1 MSDVLGAVFSW
12 FFLAQLVRISVPY
25 VLAAMGGTISE
36 RSGVINIALEGKLLV
51 GAFCCAVGAIESG
64 SATIGALCG
73 VLGGML
79 VALLYGVA
87 VLRFH
92 ADQIVAGVAINL
104 LALGLTRYLLK
115 LFYGSTANSPPA
127 PGFDG
132 SVWSNAML
140 YVAIALVIA
149 FQVGA
154 QRTRFGLHL
163 RAVGEHP
170 EAAETL
176 GVSVL
181 RIRWT
186 AVLLAGGV
194 AGLGGAWLALDNHAF
209 VADMSG
215 GRGYIALAAVI
226 MGSWRPKFVALAC
239 LVFAAAE
246 ALQVVMQ
253 VANVGLPRELV
264 QSLPYLL
271 TIVAMAGLIGQSRA
285 PAALGKPHE
294 RA

>member
-1 MSDVLGAVFSW
+1 MSEVLSAVFSTV
-12 FFLAQLVRISVPY
+12 FLAQLLRISVPY

-64 SATIGALCG
+64 SVTVGALCG

-79 VALLYGVA
+79 VAALYALA

-92 ADQIVAGVAINL
+92 ADQIVSGVAINL

-127 PGFDG
+127 PGFEG
-132 SVWSNAML
+132 SVWGNALL
-140 YVAIALVIA
+140 YIVLALVIA
-149 FQVGA
+149 FQVA
-154 QRTRFGLHL
+154 FSRTRFGLRL

-176 GVSVL
+176 GLSVT

-186 AVLLAGGV
+186 TVLIAGGI

-209 VADMSG
+209 VANMSG

-226 MGSWRPKFVALAC
+226 MGSWRPKLVALAC
-239 LVFAAAE
+239 LVFAGAE
-246 ALQVVMQ
+246 SLQVVMQ
-253 VANVGLPRELV
+253 VADVGVPRELV

-271 TIVAMAGLIGQSRA
+271 TIVAMAGLIGRSRP
-285 PAALGKPHE
+285 PAALGKAHDPG
-294 RA
+294 

>member
-1 MSDVLGAVFSW
+1 MSEVLGAVFSTV
-12 FFLAQLVRISVPY
+12 FLAQLVRISVPY

-64 SATIGALCG
+64 SVAVGALCG

-79 VALLYGVA
+79 VAALYALA

-92 ADQIVAGVAINL
+92 ADQIVSGVAINL

-127 PGFDG
+127 PGFEG
-132 SVWSNAML
+132 SVWGNALL
-140 YVAIALVIA
+140 YLVLALVIA
-149 FQVGA
+149 CQVA
-154 QRTRFGLHL
+154 FSRTRFGLRL

-176 GVSVL
+176 GVSVM

-186 AVLLAGGV
+186 AVLAAGGM

-209 VADMSG
+209 VANMSG

-239 LVFAAAE
+239 LAFAGAE
-246 ALQVVMQ
+246 ALQVIMQ
-253 VANVGLPRELV
+253 VADVGVPRELV

-271 TIVAMAGLIGQSRA
+271 TIVAMAGLIGRSRP
-285 PAALGKPHE
+285 PAALGKAHE
-294 RA
+294 EG

>member
-1 MSDVLGAVFSW
+1 MSEVMGAVFSTV
-12 FFLAQLVRISVPY
+12 FLAQLVRIAVPY

-64 SATIGALCG
+64 SVAVGALCG
-73 VLGGML
+73 VMGGVL
-79 VALLYGVA
+79 VAALYALA

-92 ADQIVAGVAINL
+92 ADQIVSGVAINL

-127 PGFDG
+127 PGFEG
-132 SVWSNAML
+132 SVWGNVLL
-140 YVAIALVIA
+140 YLVVALVIA
-149 FQVGA
+149 FQVA
-154 QRTRFGLHL
+154 FSYTRFGLRL

-170 EAAETL
+170 EAGETL
-176 GVSVL
+176 GLSVMK
-181 RIRWT
+181 IRWT
-186 AVLLAGGV
+186 AVLIAGGI

-209 VADMSG
+209 VANMSG

-226 MGSWRPKFVALAC
+226 MGSWRPRFVALAC

-253 VANVGLPRELV
+253 VADVGVPRELI

-271 TIVAMAGLIGQSRA
+271 TIVAMAGLIGRSRA
-285 PAALGKPHE
+285 PAALGKAHDPN
-294 RA
+294 

>member
-1 MSDVLGAVFSW
+1 MSEVLSAVFST

-64 SATIGALCG
+64 SPVVGALCG

-79 VALLYGVA
+79 VAALYAVA

-92 ADQIVAGVAINL
+92 ADQIVSGVAINL

-127 PGFDG
+127 PGFEG
-132 SVWSNAML
+132 SVWGNLLL
-140 YVAIALVIA
+140 YITLALVFA
-149 FQVGA
+149 FYILI
-154 QRTRFGLHL
+154 RHTRFGLRL

-176 GVSVL
+176 GLSVL
-181 RIRWT
+181 GIRWV
-186 AVLLAGGV
+186 AVLLAGGA

-209 VADMSG
+209 VANMSG

-226 MGSWRPKFVALAC
+226 MGSWRPGYVALAC
-239 LVFAAAE
+239 LVFAGAE

-253 VANVGLPRELV
+253 VANVGVPRELV
-264 QSLPYLL
+264 QSLPYIL
-271 TIVAMAGLIGQSRA
+271 TIVAMAGLIGRSRA
-285 PAALGKPHE
+285 PAALGKAHE
-294 RA
+294 ES

>member
-1 MSDVLGAVFSW
+1 MSDVFGAVFS
-12 FFLAQLVRISVPY
+12 FVFLAQLVRIAVPY

-36 RSGVINIALEGKLLV
+36 RSGVVNIALEGKLLV
-51 GAFCCAVGAIESG
+51 GAFCCAVGAIETG
-64 SATIGALCG
+64 SVPVGALCG
-73 VLGGML
+73 VLGGMA
-79 VALLYGVA
+79 VAALYGLA
-87 VLRFH
+87 VLRFQ
-92 ADQIVAGVAINL
+92 ADQIVSGVAINL

-127 PGFDG
+127 PGFEG
-132 SVWSNAML
+132 SVWSNALL
-140 YVAIALVIA
+140 YIVVALVIA
-149 FQVGA
+149 FQFGF
-154 QRTRFGLHL
+154 QRTRFGLRL

-176 GVSVL
+176 GLSVL
-181 RIRWT
+181 GIRWL
-186 AVLLAGGV
+186 AVLIAGGV

-209 VADMSG
+209 VANMSG

-253 VANVGLPRELV
+253 VASVPVPRELI
-264 QSLPYLL
+264 QSLPYIL
-271 TIVAMAGLIGQSRA
+271 TIVAMAGLIGRSRP
-285 PAALGKPHE
+285 PAALGRPHE
-294 RA
+294 RD

>member
-1 MSDVLGAVFSW
+1 MSEVLSAVFSTV
-12 FFLAQLVRISVPY
+12 FLAQLVRIAVPY

-64 SATIGALCG
+64 SVAVGALCG
-73 VLGGML
+73 VMGGML
-79 VALLYGVA
+79 VAALYALA

-92 ADQIVAGVAINL
+92 ADQIVSGVAINL

-127 PGFDG
+127 PGFEG
-132 SVWSNAML
+132 SVWTNVLL
-140 YVAIALVIA
+140 YVVVALVIG
-149 FQVGA
+149 FQVA
-154 QRTRFGLHL
+154 FSRTRFGLRL

-176 GVSVL
+176 GLSVMG
-181 RIRWT
+181 IRWT
-186 AVLLAGGV
+186 AVLAAGAI
-194 AGLGGAWLALDNHAF
+194 AGLGGAWLALDNNSF
-209 VADMSG
+209 VANMSG

-239 LVFAAAE
+239 LVFAGAE

-253 VANVGLPRELV
+253 VADVGVPRELV
-264 QSLPYLL
+264 QSIPYLL
-271 TIVAMAGLIGQSRA
+271 TIVAMAGLIGRSRA
-285 PAALGKPHE
+285 PAALGKAHDPN
-294 RA
+294 